1 MWLIWGN
8 GLIFSREFKS
18 YLPIYRYQS
27 MWAVWFS
34 PVQNCASFISRV
46 IIILCHWG
54 IACFVFNA
62 KAISSVIICT
72 FSQDNKATNVNFH
85 ACKTSQNLLEMT
97 EVKSDHAYDSKH
109 LSCCNVFL
117 NSWHAR
123 CVIVLVSSYICS
135 FIESETCPRFR
146 PGPVC
151 RWKYITVTWVAFLHV
166 LYTSCYINLWCC
178 LLRHQVKCIFPSI
191 CLLQWSA
198 LVVEAE
204 SLFSITVNKL

>member
-8 GLIFSREFKS
+8 WLIFSREFKS

-97 EVKSDHAYDSKH
+97 EVKSDQAYDSKH
-109 LSCCNVFL
+109 LMLQRFPEFLTCTLRYCLGFILHLQFYRKWNMPPIPPWSCLSMKIYHRHLGCFPPCFVHQLLHKPLMLSSSPSSEVHFPL
-117 NSWHAR
+117 HLFAAMECSGRRSW
-123 CVIVLVSSYICS
+123 
-135 FIESETCPRFR
+135 
-146 PGPVC
+146 
-151 RWKYITVTWVAFLHV
+151 K
-166 LYTSCYINLWCC
+166 
-178 LLRHQVKCIFPSI
+178 SI
-191 CLLQWSA
+191 LD
-198 LVVEAE
+198 
-204 SLFSITVNKL
+204 NRK